1 MKSRIKPLLIFL
13 IFMLL
18 FSNFSII
25 CSYAKSANEDNY
37 ISLDSDNKDELPIN
51 FRSSLDLS
59 KIQKNDLNLSGLNTL
74 NISGSSQFTE
84 LSFKKTIE
92 NINTKFPLYIID
104 LRQESHGFINGSAV
118 SLFAPGNK
126 INSGLPLNAVIKRE
140 DLFIKSIPLNRSINL
155 DIDKYKIVP
164 KTVYNEESLVKANNL
179 NYFRIPVTDTERPTD
194 DMVDKFID
202 FTKSLPK
209 DKWLHFHCKEG
220 IGRTTTFMILYDIMN
235 NYKDVSIDDI
245 IARQSSLDSLNLSDF
260 DKNDLRYLL
269 LQNFFKYAKDTD
281 FNISWVE
288 WVKSN
293 NIEPFTLVNERK

>member
-59 KIQKNDLNLSGLNTL
+59 KIEKNDLNLSGLNTL

-84 LSFKKTIE
+84 LSLKKTIE

-104 LRQESHGFINGSAV
+104 LRQESHGFINGSAI

-126 INSGLPLNAVIKRE
+126 INSELPLNAVIKRE

-164 KTVYNEESLVKANNL
+164 KTVYNEETLVKTNNL
-179 NYFRIPVTDTERPTD
+179 NYFRIPVTDNERPTD
-194 DMVDKFID
+194 EMVDRFID

-209 DKWLHFHCKEG
+209 NKWLHFHCKEG

-245 IARQSSLDSLNLSDF
+245 IVRQSSLDSLNLSNF

-281 FNISWVE
+281 FNTSWVE

>member
-25 CSYAKSANEDNY
+25 CSYAKSDNENNY
-37 ISLDSDNKDELPIN
+37 ISLDSDNKDELPVN

-59 KIQKNDLNLSGLNTL
+59 KIEKNDLNLSGLNTL

-84 LSFKKTIE
+84 LSLKKTIE

-164 KTVYNEESLVKANNL
+164 KTVYNEETLVKTNNL
-179 NYFRIPVTDTERPTD
+179 YYFRIPVTDNERPTD
-194 DMVDKFID
+194 DMVDRFID
-202 FTKSLPK
+202 FTKSLPE

-245 IARQSSLDSLNLSDF
+245 IARQSSLDSLNLSNF

-281 FNISWVE
+281 FNTSWVE

-293 NIEPFTLVNERK
+293 NIEPFTLVNEKK

>member
-59 KIQKNDLNLSGLNTL
+59 KIEKNDLNLSGLNTL

-155 DIDKYKIVP
+155 DIDKYKIIP

>member
-59 KIQKNDLNLSGLNTL
+59 KIEKNDLNLSGLNTL

-104 LRQESHGFINGSAV
+104 LRQESHGFINGSAI

-126 INSGLPLNAVIKRE
+126 INSELPLNAVIKRE

-164 KTVYNEESLVKANNL
+164 KTVYNEETLVKTNNL
-179 NYFRIPVTDTERPTD
+179 NYFRIPVTDNERPTD
-194 DMVDKFID
+194 EMVDRFID

-209 DKWLHFHCKEG
+209 NKWLHFHCKEG

-245 IARQSSLDSLNLSDF
+245 IVRQSSLDSLNLSNF

-281 FNISWVE
+281 FNTSWVE

>member
-59 KIQKNDLNLSGLNTL
+59 KIEKNDLNLSGLNTL